1 MRCSGGYSFVEL
13 LLALLVFS
21 LGAMAV
27 AAMQLGAVQV
37 TRSASESAAA
47 LLLVEDLAQRLLTD
61 PDAIGRYEQVLTGD
75 AAAPAG
81 AAHHCVDAPQCTP
94 DAWALRGVADW
105 LALREQRELA
115 APRACVSR
123 QMNTLQVGLSW
134 DSLAALPAPPGAF
147 CVADGDGERR
157 RAVSLRLPLEA
168 SP

>member
-27 AAMQLGAVQV
+27 AVMQLGAVQV

-61 PDAIGRYEQVLTGD
+61 PDAIGRYEGVLTSD

-81 AAHHCVDAPQCTP
+81 AAHSCVDGPQCTP

-105 LALREQRELA
+105 LALRGQRELA
-115 APRACVSR
+115 APRACVWR
-123 QMNTLQVGLSW
+123 QPNSLQVGLSW
-134 DSLAALPAPPGAF
+134 DSLTAVVASPGAF
-147 CVADGDGERR
+147 CVADGDGELR